1 MGIVKQRSL
10 LCSAL
15 LFSIFSEGT
24 STVLNMVFTLLL
36 MTLLV
41 VSQGMKREK
50 KEDAKPLLKFDGK
63 FRVLDCDGNMCVVK
77 CRDGP
82 KVELSCP
89 DNSWDFISHNGKTRV
104 YCGSN
109 APKGRLV
116 RRMKREKKEGSKPLL
131 ECGGSVNYKCKD
143 GACVVKCGDGTKVE
157 LSCPNDDMSL
167 TSINGKSK
175 VYCGP
180 NAPKVNFPR
189 CFPFCNIRKF

>member
-50 KEDAKPLLKFDGK
+50 KEDAKPLLECDGK

-131 ECGGSVNYKCKD
+131 ECD
-143 GACVVKCGDGTKVE
+143 GKFRVLDCDGNICVVNCRDG
-157 LSCPNDDMSL
+157 P
-167 TSINGKSK
+167 KSFH
-175 VYCGP
+175 VLIIPGILYHIMGRLGCT
-180 NAPKVNFPR
+180 VDRMLPR
-189 CFPFCNIRKF
+189 GG

>member
-1 MGIVKQRSL
+1 MGRR
-10 LCSAL
+10 
-15 LFSIFSEGT
+15 
-24 STVLNMVFTLLL
+24 
-36 MTLLV
+36 
-41 VSQGMKREK
+41 MKREK
-50 KEDAKPLLKFDGK
+50 KEGSKPLLKCDGK

-82 KVELSCP
+82 KIELSCP
-89 DNSWDFISHNGKTRV
+89 DNSWDFILHNGKTRV

-131 ECGGSVNYKCKD
+131 
-143 GACVVKCGDGTKVE
+143 KCGDGTKVE